1 MKKILM
7 TLAAVGLFF
16 SCSKENAEPQLQPS
30 TQDAPSV
37 TAVDP
42 STPGAIR
49 LSLDADV
56 APFEVAQES
65 FSEEEAQ
72 EQAARGA
79 RIDVGGPDV
88 QKAITYRITP
98 GADGK
103 VPVLAFFY
111 DDAGSVQVNGAK
123 GEVTKNGKGL
133 HIKFGALMDPKVA
146 SSNSVLKRIVDGKSK
161 NPRLS
166 ILVGQDDDN
175 QNFTNKGPQ
184 LITYEA
190 GKTKTLP
197 DNFILMKATGI
208 PLKYDASTKELSVP
222 EGTSISLTMQGYLI
236 GARFNNIFPEK
247 MCRYGWERPAKD
259 PQILD
264 ANGKDGYASPRYAQ
278 QVKRP
283 PIGIVFR
290 IENLSATYKAQIEFD
305 GSANKFDI
313 GEKLLNATYGDANIL
328 NKRQLVPG
336 LARSNMVGTK
346 NPGGFTDSGT
356 DIEHGFREREHFL
369 DANNIGEFFIPVRPK
384 NTITAKNFVEGEQFV
399 VVYCPNPGDTGSIG
413 FKSPKKLFYDDS
425 PFSQSLEGSQVVF
438 NALSNTKNS
447 YKKRPGRRPENKF
460 HFVIFPI
467 QPTRPYAPNG
477 AWRIQSDNSG
487 IEPKF
492 KAYFEALNRLGYN
505 YPKYNQKR

>member
-7 TLAAVGLFF
+7 TLAAVGLLF

-30 TQDAPSV
+30 TQDAAGIA
-37 TAVDP
+37 AVDP
-42 STPGAIR
+42 NTPGAIR
-49 LSLDADV
+49 LSLDAEV

-65 FSEEEAQ
+65 YAEEQ
-72 EQAARGA
+72 EGQAARGT
-79 RIDVGGPDV
+79 RIDVGGPNV
-88 QKAITYRITP
+88 NSAITYRITP
-98 GADGK
+98 GADGM
-103 VPVLAFFY
+103 VPVLVFLH
-111 DDAGSVQVNGAK
+111 DNAGSVQVNGAK
-123 GEVTKNGKGL
+123 GTVTKDGKGL
-133 HIKFGALMDPKVA
+133 RVKLGALLDPKNA
-146 SSNSVLKRIVDGKSK
+146 SSNSVLKRIVDGKAQ

-236 GARFNNIFPEK
+236 GARFNNTFPAT
-247 MCRYGWERPAKD
+247 MCRYGWKRPALD
-259 PQILD
+259 PEILD
-264 ANGKDGYASPRYAQ
+264 ANGKGGYASPRYAE

-283 PIGIVFR
+283 PIDIVFR
-290 IENLSATYKAQIEFD
+290 IENLSATYKAKIAFE
-305 GSANKFDI
+305 GSTNQFNI
-313 GEKLLNATYGDANIL
+313 GEDLLNAGYTDANIM

-336 LARSNMVGTK
+336 LAPSNVVGT
-346 NPGGFTDSGT
+346 GGGYTNSGS

-369 DANNIGEFFIPVRPK
+369 DATNIGEFSIPVRNGLDP
-384 NTITAKNFVEGEQFV
+384 KNFVEGEQFV
-399 VVYCPNPGDTGSIG
+399 VVYCPNPGDMGSIG

-425 PFSQSLEGSQVVF
+425 PFSQTWEGKAVF
-438 NALSNTKNS
+438 NPLSNRKNS
-447 YKKRPGRRPENKF
+447 YRKRPGMRPENKF

-467 QPTRPYAPNG
+467 RPTPLPMSNG
-477 AWRIQSDNSG
+477 SWLTINTDRGKS
-487 IEPKF
+487 F
-492 KAYFEALNRLGYN
+492 KAYKAALDRLGYN
-505 YPKYNQKR
+505 HDQKHK

>member
-16 SCSKENAEPQLQPS
+16 SCSKENPEPQLQPS
-30 TQDAPSV
+30 TQGAAGIA
-37 TAVDP
+37 AVDP
-42 STPGAIR
+42 NTPGAIR

-65 FSEEEAQ
+65 YSKEEQ
-72 EQAARGA
+72 EGQAARGT
-79 RIDVGGPDV
+79 RIDVKGPDV
-88 QKAITYRITP
+88 NSAITYRITP
-98 GADGK
+98 GADGM
-103 VPVLAFFY
+103 VPVLVFVY
-111 DDAGSVQVNGAK
+111 DNAGSVQVNGAK
-123 GEVTKNGKGL
+123 GTVTKDGKGL
-133 HIKFGALMDPKVA
+133 HVKLGALVDPKVA
-146 SSNSVLKRIVDGKSK
+146 SSNSVLKRIVDGKAQ

-236 GARFNNIFPEK
+236 GARFNNTFPAT
-247 MCRYGWERPAKD
+247 MCRYGWERSAKD

-264 ANGKDGYASPRYAQ
+264 ANGEAGYASPRYAE

-283 PIGIVFR
+283 PIDIVFR
-290 IENLSATYKAQIEFD
+290 IENLSATYKAKIAFE
-305 GSANKFDI
+305 GSANKFNI
-313 GEKLLNATYGDANIL
+313 GEDLLNAGYTDPNIM

-336 LARSNMVGTK
+336 LAPSNLPGT
-346 NPGGFTDSGT
+346 GGGYTYTGS
-356 DIEHGFREREHFL
+356 DIEHGFRPREHFL
-369 DANNIGEFFIPVRPK
+369 DANNIGEFSIPVRPLG
-384 NTITAKNFVEGEQFV
+384 TLTAKSFLEGEQFV
-399 VVYCPNPGDTGSIG
+399 VVYCPNPGDMGSIG

-425 PFSQSLEGSQVVF
+425 PFSQTWEGKAVF
-438 NALSNTKNS
+438 NPLSNRKNS
-447 YKKRPGRRPENKF
+447 YRKRPDIRPENRF

-467 QPTRPYAPNG
+467 RPTPLPM
-477 AWRIQSDNSG
+477 SDGSWLTINTDREKS
-487 IEPKF
+487 F
-492 KAYFEALNRLGYN
+492 KAYKAALDRLGYN
-505 YPKYNQKR
+505 HKQTHK

>member
-65 FSEEEAQ
+65 YYEEEG
-72 EQAARGA
+72 QAARGT

-88 QKAITYRITP
+88 QKAITYRLTP

-103 VPVLAFFY
+103 VPVVVFVY
-111 DDAGSVQVNGAK
+111 DNAGSVKVNGGK
-123 GEVTKNGKGL
+123 GTVSKDGKGL
-133 HIKFGALMDPKVA
+133 YIKMGTLLDPKVA
-146 SSNSVLKRIVDGKSK
+146 SSNSVLKRIADGTAK

-208 PLKYDASTKELSVP
+208 PLKYDAKTNLLSVAN
-222 EGTSISLTMQGYLI
+222 GASVSLTMQGYLL
-236 GARFNNIFPEK
+236 GARFNNIFPAT
-247 MCRYGWERPAKD
+247 MCRYGWTGSAGKNYEP
-259 PQILD
+259 LD
-264 ANGKDGYASPRYAQ
+264 ANGIRTTSPRYAE

-283 PIGIVFR
+283 PIDIVFR
-290 IENLSATYKAQIEFD
+290 IDNLSATYKAKIAFD
-305 GSANKFDI
+305 RSANKFDI
-313 GEKLLNATYGDANIL
+313 GEDLLNATYGDPNIL
-328 NKRQLVPG
+328 KKRQLVAG
-336 LARSNMVGTK
+336 LAPSNVVGTG
-346 NPGGFTDSGT
+346 GGFTNSGS
-356 DIEHGFREREHFL
+356 DIEHGFRERENFL
-369 DANNIGEFFIPVRPK
+369 DANNIGEFSIPVRPVG
-384 NTITAKNFVEGEQFV
+384 TLTAKSFIEGEQFV
-399 VVYCPNPGDTGSIG
+399 VVYCPNPGDMGSIG

-425 PFSQSLEGSQVVF
+425 PFAQTVENGKIIF
-438 NALSNTKNS
+438 NVLPNEKNS
-447 YKKRPGRRPENKF
+447 YRKKSPNFRPDNKF

-467 QPTRPYAPNG
+467 EPLHPTVSNG
-477 AWRIQSDNSG
+477 AWYDGGATRG
-487 IEPKF
+487 KKF
-492 KAYFEALNRLGYN
+492 KAYSTALDRLGYN
-505 YPKYNQKR
+505 FSQKHK

>member
-7 TLAAVGLFF
+7 TLAAVGLLF

-30 TQDAPSV
+30 TQDAAGIA
-37 TAVDP
+37 AVDP
-42 STPGAIR
+42 NTPGAIR
-49 LSLDADV
+49 LSLDAEV

-65 FSEEEAQ
+65 YAEEQ
-72 EQAARGA
+72 EGQAARGT
-79 RIDVGGPDV
+79 RIDVGGPNV
-88 QKAITYRITP
+88 NSAITYRITP
-98 GADGK
+98 GADGM
-103 VPVLAFFY
+103 VPVLVFLH
-111 DDAGSVQVNGAK
+111 DNAGSVQVNGAK
-123 GEVTKNGKGL
+123 GTVTKDGKGL
-133 HIKFGALMDPKVA
+133 RVKLGALLDPKNA
-146 SSNSVLKRIVDGKSK
+146 SSNSVLKRIVDGKAQ

-236 GARFNNIFPEK
+236 GARFNNTFPAT
-247 MCRYGWERPAKD
+247 MCRYGWKRPALD
-259 PQILD
+259 PEILD
-264 ANGKDGYASPRYAQ
+264 ANGKGGYASPRYAE

-283 PIGIVFR
+283 PIDIVFR
-290 IENLSATYKAQIEFD
+290 IENLSATYKAKIAFE
-305 GSANKFDI
+305 GSANKFNI
-313 GEKLLNATYGDANIL
+313 GEDLLNAGYTDPNIM

-336 LARSNMVGTK
+336 LAPSNVVGT
-346 NPGGFTDSGT
+346 GGGYTNSGS

-369 DANNIGEFFIPVRPK
+369 DATNIGEFSIPVRNGLDP
-384 NTITAKNFVEGEQFV
+384 KNFVEGEQFV
-399 VVYCPNPGDTGSIG
+399 VVYCPNPGDMGSIG

-425 PFSQSLEGSQVVF
+425 PFAQTVENGKIIF
-438 NALSNTKNS
+438 NVLPNEKNS
-447 YKKRPGRRPENKF
+447 YRKKSPNFRPDNKF

-467 QPTRPYAPNG
+467 EPLHPTVSNG
-477 AWRIQSDNSG
+477 AWYDGGATRG
-487 IEPKF
+487 KKF
-492 KAYFEALNRLGYN
+492 KAYSTALDRLGYN
-505 YPKYNQKR
+505 FSQKHK